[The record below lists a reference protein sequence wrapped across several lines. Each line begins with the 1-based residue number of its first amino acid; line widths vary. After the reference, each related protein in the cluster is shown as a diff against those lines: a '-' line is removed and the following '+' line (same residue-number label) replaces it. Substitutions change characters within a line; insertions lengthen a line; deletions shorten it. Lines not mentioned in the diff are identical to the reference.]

1 MQFDFDLIQFL
12 LRGGELAP
20 AVIFVTLA
28 FTYVAGQFGL
38 AGKGQLAFSLV
49 LGAALG
55 GGLSVA
61 ASGVPVDFPG
71 WFALIVYAGVMAVTP
86 SRLYE
91 MGKGIVD
98 KALGRAFILGEDDE
112 VEHRYI
118 DPYRPDDDQGAG

>member
-12 LRGGELAP
+12 LKGGELAP

-61 ASGVPVDFPG
+61 ASGVPVDFAG

-91 MGKGIVD
+91 MGKNILE
-98 KALGRAFILGEDDE
+98 KTFIRAFVVLKDNN
-112 VEHRYI
+112 
-118 DPYRPDDDQGAG
+118 DPYPLDQGAG